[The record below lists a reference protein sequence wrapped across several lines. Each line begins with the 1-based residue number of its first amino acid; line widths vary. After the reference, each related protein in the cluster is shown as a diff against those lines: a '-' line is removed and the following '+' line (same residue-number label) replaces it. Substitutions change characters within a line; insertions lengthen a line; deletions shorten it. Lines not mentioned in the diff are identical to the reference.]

1 MAIYEVLDA
10 FKSKMGYAALAAFT
24 LHMSILIFS
33 ISKKKAMCCIEEK
46 IENKKRLETAFENYG
61 LK

>member
-1 MAIYEVLDA
+1 MAMYEILDA

-24 LHMSILIFS
+24 LHMSILVLS
-33 ISKKKAMCCIEEK
+33 ISKRKAMCNIEER
-46 IENKKRLETAFENYG
+46 IENRRRQEMAFENYG